1 MCGERTLLA
10 GIEHEVAES
19 RERRESEKRFIF
31 EARYRKE
38 AKEEKANP
46 IWAVDPTVV
55 ESTAHRTA
63 SYRVSMARLGEGRE
77 LRILVFNLYALIY
90 LSV

>member
-1 MCGERTLLA
+1 ME
-10 GIEHEVAES
+10 
-19 RERRESEKRFIF
+19 
-31 EARYRKE
+31 E

-63 SYRVSMARLGEGRE
+63 SYRVSMARLGDGRE
-77 LRILVFNLYALIY
+77 LRILAFNLYALIY
-90 LSV
+90 L